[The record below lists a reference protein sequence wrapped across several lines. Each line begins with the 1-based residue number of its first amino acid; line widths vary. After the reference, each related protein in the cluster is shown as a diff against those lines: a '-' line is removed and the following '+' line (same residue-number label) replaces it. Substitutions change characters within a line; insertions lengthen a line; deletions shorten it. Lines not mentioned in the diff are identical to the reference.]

1 MKMFSVKIHVSL
13 FRYFSVVLLTLF
25 LFNSCATMQLQ
36 IKEDKEN
43 KVIQLDK
50 NQKIAHTIY
59 LIGDAGNAKV
69 DSTTVALSLF
79 SKKLDIANKN
89 ATALFLGDNIYPQG
103 LPEKDSEERTL
114 AEHQLN
120 IQVEAVNQFKG
131 KTIFLPGNHDWYN
144 NGVEGLKRQQK
155 YIEDKLGEKSFLPK
169 NGCPIEKIKIREDI
183 VLLLV
188 DSEWYIT
195 NWDKHP
201 TINDDCDIKTRTQ
214 FLDEFR
220 SEIKNAR
227 GKTTIIAIHH
237 PMFSNGPHGGQYSFK
252 NTMQPFFPLG
262 NIKNL
267 LRETTGVVNADLQNV
282 HYNELKKN
290 IVAASQFNDKVV
302 IVSGHEHSLQY
313 LVQDNIPQIISG
325 SGSKTTATRNVGAGK
340 YAHAVNGFAV
350 LEVYENGSS
359 SVKFINAEND
369 TVEYETQV
377 FGATNKQYVEE
388 FQPIVDDSIKAAI
401 YTQEETTKSKLHKLL
416 WGDRF
421 RKHYSVPVQV
431 KTVNLDT
438 LFGGLSP
445 VRKGG
450 GTQSR
455 TLRLEAKDRKQY
467 VMRAMKKNASQYI
480 QAAMFKDQYVEG
492 QFKNTASE
500 NLVKDLFTGSYPYAP
515 FVVGTLSD
523 AIDLHHLNSNLYYIP
538 KQKALGDFNSE
549 FGDELYLF
557 EEHASD
563 GHLELAG
570 KHFSGK
576 IISTHDVF
584 KEIHDDE
591 SKKIDEKAFVKA
603 RLFDMLVGDWDR
615 HQDQWRWLEF
625 KENGQTIYRPL
636 PRDRDQPFS
645 RMSDGFL
652 LGAAVR
658 LIPAAKILRKY
669 SDDLKDVKGFNFE
682 PFPLD
687 IAFTNQLEK
696 KDWDEQVKYIQE
708 NITDEVIDAA
718 FRIVP
723 KEVNDATIIEIK
735 ETLKARRGN
744 LQAISERYFAVVNK
758 FAVLTATNK
767 DDYIKINCL
776 TNGNVE
782 VAFLRKKDKT
792 IKDQF
797 FHRIYNPKETKEIWI
812 YGLDDDDTFEV
823 TGKSNK
829 IKIRLIGG
837 QNNDDYKVEQGR
849 NIVIYDYK
857 SKKNNVDAAHK
868 ATLNLQD
875 DYNVNVYDYKK
886 IKNSTN
892 QIIPIIGANP
902 DDGLKIGFTD
912 LYTKYG
918 FERNP
923 FSSQHELKA
932 AYYFTTNG
940 YELSYK
946 VEIAN
951 VIGNFNLEL
960 HTALQSPNFS
970 QNFFGYGNETLNEYD
985 DDNLDYNRI
994 KVRKFSFLPSLKW
1007 RSRSGSIAA
1016 LKTTYESIEV
1026 NNTPY
1031 RFVENNTQLPNYI
1044 FDEVQFIGAEINYQF
1059 ENYDNKANPTNGM
1072 KTAFS
1077 FGYKA
1082 NIDTKNR
1089 NFAYLIPEVSFNQK
1103 LIPSGRLVLATK
1115 LKSHIIFGNNFEFY
1129 QGASIGGA
1137 DGLRGYR
1144 NERFLGNQ
1152 SFYQNTDIR
1161 YSFTSLKT
1169 RIIPVQFGL
1178 YGSFDY
1184 GRVWLE
1190 NERSNKWNNS
1200 YGGGFFID
1208 GVELLTANFGVF
1220 GSSDGIRVAF
1230 GLGFDF

>member
-1 MKMFSVKIHVSL
+1 MKMFLVKTQISL
-13 FRYFSVVLLTLF
+13 FRYFSIVLLTLF

-36 IKEDKEN
+36 IKEEKEK
-43 KVIQLDK
+43 KVIQLDE
-50 NQKIAHTIY
+50 NQKIAHTFY
-59 LIGDAGNAKV
+59 LMGDAGNAKK

-79 SKKLDIANKN
+79 SKKLDVVNEN
-89 ATALFLGDNIYPQG
+89 ATVLFLGDNIYPKG
-103 LPEKDSEERTL
+103 LPEKDSEERAI

-120 IQVEAVNQFKG
+120 VQVEAVKQFKG

-155 YIEDKLGEKSFLPK
+155 YIEDKLGKKSFLPK
-169 NGCPIEKIKIREDI
+169 NGCPIEKIKIGEDI

-201 TINDDCDIKTRTQ
+201 TINDDCDIKTRAQ

-220 SEIKNAR
+220 SEIKKAR
-227 GKTTIIAIHH
+227 GKTTIVAIHH

-290 IVAASQFNDKVV
+290 IVAASQFNDKVI
-302 IVSGHEHSLQY
+302 IVSGHEHSMQY

-325 SGSKTTATRNVGAGK
+325 SGSKTTATRNVGGGK
-340 YAHAVNGFAV
+340 YAHAANGFAI
-350 LEVYENGSS
+350 LEIYENGASL
-359 SVKFINAEND
+359 VKFINAEND

-377 FGATNKQYVEE
+377 LEATTKKYIEE
-388 FQPIVDDSIKAAI
+388 FQPIVQDSIKVAI
-401 YTQEETTKSKLHKLL
+401 YTEEETTKNKLHKLL
-416 WGDRF
+416 WGERF
-421 RKHYSVPVQV
+421 RKYYSIPVQA

-438 LFGGLSP
+438 LFGGLIP

-455 TLRLEAKDRKQY
+455 ALRLEAKDGKQY

-492 QFKNTASE
+492 QFRNTASE
-500 NLVKDLFTGSYPYAP
+500 SLVKDVFTGSYPYAP

-523 AIDLHHLNSNLYYIP
+523 AIGLHHLNSSLYYIP

-570 KHFSGK
+570 NNFSGE

-591 SKKIDEKAFVKA
+591 SKTIDEKAFVKA

-615 HQDQWRWLEF
+615 HQDQWRWLQF

-687 IAFTNQLEK
+687 MAFTNQLEK

-723 KEVNDATIIEIK
+723 KEVDDATIIEIK
-735 ETLKARRGN
+735 EILKARRSN
-744 LQAISERYFAVVNK
+744 LQAISDRYFAVVNK

-776 TNGNVE
+776 ANGNVE
-782 VAFLRKKDKT
+782 VTFLRKKDKT

-797 FHRIYNPKETKEIWI
+797 FHRIYNPKETKEIWV
-812 YGLDDDDTFEV
+812 YGLDDEDTFEV
-823 TGKSNK
+823 TGKSKK

-837 QNNDDYKVEQGR
+837 QNNDDYKVEQGK

-857 SKKNNVDAAHK
+857 SKKNNVKEAHK

-886 IKNSTN
+886 IKNNTN

-923 FSSQHELKA
+923 FSSQHEVKA
-932 AYYFTTNG
+932 AYYFATNG
-940 YELSYK
+940 YELGYK
-946 VEIAN
+946 AEIAN

-994 KVRKFSFLPSLKW
+994 KVRKFTLSPSLKW

-1016 LKTTYESIEV
+1016 LKMTYESIEV
-1026 NNTPY
+1026 NKTPY
-1031 RFVENNTQLPNYI
+1031 RFVENNTQLPTYI
-1044 FDEVQFIGAEINYQF
+1044 FDEVQFVGAEINYQF

-1089 NFAYLIPEVSFNQK
+1089 NFTYLIPEVSFNQK
-1103 LIPSGRLVLATK
+1103 LIPSGRLVLAIK

-1161 YSFTSLKT
+1161 YSFNSLKT
-1169 RIIPVQFGL
+1169 RIIPVRFGL
-1178 YGSFDY
+1178 YGGFDY

-1190 NERSNKWNNS
+1190 NEKSNKWNNS
-1200 YGGGFFID
+1200 YGGGVFID

-1220 GSSDGIRVAF
+1220 GSSDGVRVAF
-1230 GLGFDF
+1230 GLGFGF

>member
-120 IQVEAVNQFKG
+120 TQVEAVNQFKG

-169 NGCPIEKIKIREDI
+169 NGCPIEKIKIGEDI

-455 TLRLEAKDRKQY
+455 TLRLEAKDGKQY

-744 LQAISERYFAVVNK
+744 LQAISDRYFAVVNK

-782 VAFLRKKDKT
+782 VAFLRKKDKS

-994 KVRKFSFLPSLKW
+994 KVRKVSFSPSLKW

-1103 LIPSGRLVLATK
+1103 LIPSGLLVLATK

-1161 YSFTSLKT
+1161 YSFNSLKT

>member
-1 MKMFSVKIHVSL
+1 MFSVKIHVSL

-120 IQVEAVNQFKG
+120 TQVEAVNQFKG

-169 NGCPIEKIKIREDI
+169 NGCPIEKIKIGEDI

-455 TLRLEAKDRKQY
+455 TLRLEAKDGKQY

-744 LQAISERYFAVVNK
+744 LQAISDRYFAVVNK

-782 VAFLRKKDKT
+782 VAFLRKKDKS

-994 KVRKFSFLPSLKW
+994 KVRKVSFSPSLKW

-1103 LIPSGRLVLATK
+1103 LIPSGLLVLATK

-1161 YSFTSLKT
+1161 YSFNSLKT